1 MDDAQKN
8 DSNAS
13 SSLRLVRVG
22 GVNVGISE
30 AEVLTLIDWREPS
43 TIPFAPPTVLG
54 VIAVQGRMFTVLDT
68 ARLLGVDSDLRNPIV
83 ALRGR
88 EQLALAV
95 SATGEEIRVQAT
107 DINPPVEF
115 LCLSKGTIKRDGRII
130 HILATEKLFG
140 IALQG
145 HERRRRRF

>member
-1 MDDAQKN
+1 MNDAPQTELQ
-8 DSNAS
+8 
-13 SSLRLVRVG
+13 SSLSLKVCRVG
-22 GVNVGISE
+22 DVNIAIPE

-43 TIPFAPPTVLG
+43 PIPFAPPTVLG
-54 VIAVQGRMFTVLDT
+54 VIAVLGRMFTVLDT
-68 ARLLGVDSDLRNPIV
+68 AKLLGVESDLRGPIL

-95 SATGEEIRVQAT
+95 SAAGEEIRVETT
-107 DINPPVEF
+107 DINPPVGF
-115 LCLSKGTIKRDGRII
+115 LSLSKGTIELEGRVI
-130 HILATEKLFG
+130 HILATYKLFG